1 MYAKFNLNPDS
12 ETWSNHYDRGKVI
25 HDNNKIIVENNLDVF
40 KNADN
45 SLKAKEIIENWFPKI
60 KADVFLSHSHKD
72 ERLVVA
78 FAGWLSDKF
87 GIASFIDST
96 VWGYSDQLLREID
109 NKYCQSKSGETYDYN
124 LRNRST
130 SHVHMM
136 LSTALAD
143 MIDQCECVIFV
154 NTPNSFK
161 PVDYFKSEGN
171 TESPWIYSE
180 IAMTRILRKKSL
192 KEHRP
197 RIVIK
202 STNTALENLKESRE
216 SLSLS
221 YEVDLLH
228 LIPLS
233 VSDLT
238 DWEYNWRNKE
248 LQKMEKSYA
257 LDSLY
262 FAKGIR
268 HAE

>member
-1 MYAKFNLNPDS
+1 MYAKFNLNPDN
-12 ETWSNHYDRGKVI
+12 EKWPGHYDSGKII
-25 HDNNKIIVENNLDVF
+25 HDKNKIIVEKNLDEF

-45 SLKAKEIIENWFPKI
+45 ALNAKEIIENWFPII

-72 ERLVVA
+72 EKLVIA
-78 FAGWLSDKF
+78 LAGWLSDKF
-87 GIASFIDST
+87 GIRSFIDST

-143 MIDQCECVIFV
+143 MMDQCECVIFV

-161 PVDYFKSEGN
+161 PVDYFKNEGN

-192 KEHRP
+192 KEYRP
-197 RIVIK
+197 QVAIK
-202 STNTALENLKESRE
+202 STSIALENLKESRE
-216 SLSLS
+216 NFAIS
-221 YEVDLLH
+221 YETDLLH
-228 LIPLS
+228 LTPLS
-233 VSDLT
+233 LSDLT
-238 DWEYNWRNKE
+238 DWEYNWRNMSM
-248 LQKMEKSYA
+248 QNMEKSYA

-262 FAKGIR
+262 SAKR
-268 HAE
+268 L